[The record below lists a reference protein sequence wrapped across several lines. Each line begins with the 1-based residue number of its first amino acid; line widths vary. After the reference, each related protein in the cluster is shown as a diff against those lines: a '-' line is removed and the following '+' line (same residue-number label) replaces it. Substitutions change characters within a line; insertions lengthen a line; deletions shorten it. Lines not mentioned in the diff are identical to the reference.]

1 MLPVMLKFSAFW
13 LARFSESHF
22 LPKMDTHN
30 IEKTKAGAI
39 SYPSS
44 IFFKKGLK
52 RSIGMGKSMV
62 EFFSVAISESV
73 CR

>member
-1 MLPVMLKFSAFW
+1 MACGFSM
-13 LARFSESHF
+13 R
-22 LPKMDTHN
+22 PDNTT
-30 IEKTKAGAI
+30 EKIAVPRITTGGAIVNCWEKKAGAI
-39 SYPSS
+39 SYPFS

-52 RSIGMGKSMV
+52 RSIGIGKSMV

>member
-1 MLPVMLKFSAFW
+1 MACGFSM
-13 LARFSESHF
+13 R
-22 LPKMDTHN
+22 PDNTT
-30 IEKTKAGAI
+30 EKIAVPRITTGGDINSWEKKAGAI
-39 SYPSS
+39 SYPFS

-52 RSIGMGKSMV
+52 RSIGIGKSMV